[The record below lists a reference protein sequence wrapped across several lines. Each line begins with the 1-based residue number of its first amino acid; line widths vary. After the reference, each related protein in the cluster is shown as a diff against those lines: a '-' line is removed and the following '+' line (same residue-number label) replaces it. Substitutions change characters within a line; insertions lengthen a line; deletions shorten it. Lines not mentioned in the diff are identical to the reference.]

1 MALPKLE
8 NPTYTLQLP
17 STGETIKYRPFLVK
31 EQKVLL
37 LATEGKEQNLKDV
50 VNAIKGLIKG
60 CTFNSINVDEAPLF
74 DIEYIFLKLRAK
86 SVGETAKVSVLC
98 PDDNET
104 RQLVEVNLDNIEPIV
119 DEGHT
124 NMINITDTIKIEMGY
139 PTLSDFEK
147 GFSTDD
153 TDAAL
158 ELIKTCIGTISEGE
172 KVYNK
177 IDYTEKELD
186 EFVGSFNT
194 EQLGKIMRFF
204 ATMPTL
210 KTVVKVTNPK
220 TKVESEVVV
229 QGLQSFLA

>member
-8 NPTYTLQLP
+8 NPTYTLKLP

-31 EQKVLL
+31 EQKILL

-98 PDDNET
+98 PDDNQT
-104 RQLVEVNLDNIEPIV
+104 RELVEVNLDEIEPIV

-139 PTLSDFEK
+139 PTL
-147 GFSTDD
+147 
-153 TDAAL
+153 
-158 ELIKTCIGTISEGE
+158 
-172 KVYNK
+172 
-177 IDYTEKELD
+177 
-186 EFVGSFNT
+186 
-194 EQLGKIMRFF
+194 
-204 ATMPTL
+204 
-210 KTVVKVTNPK
+210 
-220 TKVESEVVV
+220 
-229 QGLQSFLA
+229 